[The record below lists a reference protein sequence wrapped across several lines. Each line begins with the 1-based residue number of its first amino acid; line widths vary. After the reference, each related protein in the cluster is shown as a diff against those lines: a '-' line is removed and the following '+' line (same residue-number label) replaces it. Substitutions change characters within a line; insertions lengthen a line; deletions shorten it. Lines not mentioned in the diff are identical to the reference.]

1 MESTE
6 SSRLEQ
12 ALERG
17 LAPGGKL
24 SDELGTLGDYPLETV
39 ADALAVVDA
48 LRRYAEQLKLAPLS
62 GGGDCNCSPLH
73 PLASLF
79 QDAETDEAYLVLE
92 TQGLPLLLEIFDQ
105 LLPSAIAEEG
115 EDLIFVLKIF
125 VIYRYEPGLQR
136 IVTAL
141 RQPLDHDL
149 FVWGVLFE
157 TVHDEHPD
165 RQLICNQLRD
175 PLPTGFAGVA
185 YLDLVTRLA
194 GHGEAQPHPFDTPRG
209 FELLRQWA
217 QSARPE
223 ESSYAQ
229 SVAQAIPYLI
239 RPERD
244 EILQV
249 LLNHEDQLVV
259 VDAAA
264 AAAKLGQE
272 QGFQKLTQLC
282 TDASVSYFACL
293 HLRERGRE
301 ELIPESARNPHFQA
315 VAEFCAWLT
324 LPDAYG
330 EIPDE
335 VEIFDHRVAAWA
347 PTNDIRPLWLI
358 KYTYAADPDDPDDFP
373 ETGVGLV
380 GSETGVLFDETTPD
394 HTPEEIYAM
403 HCCWE
408 LQQLGDE
415 RAPDEMSIESG
426 TRLLGWSNEP

>member
-1 MESTE
+1 METSE
-6 SSRLEQ
+6 PSPLAQ

-17 LAPGGKL
+17 LSPGGKL
-24 SDELGTLGDYPLETV
+24 SQELGALGDYPLETV
-39 ADALAVVDA
+39 ADARLVCAA
-48 LRRYAEQLKLAPLS
+48 LRSYSDQLKHAPAAA
-62 GGGDCNCSPLH
+62 GIDCDCSPLH

-79 QDAETDEAYLVLE
+79 QEAETDEAYQVLQ
-92 TQGLPLLLEIFDQ
+92 TDGLPLLLEVFDQ
-105 LLPSAIAEEG
+105 RLPLAIADEG

-125 VIYRYEPGLQR
+125 VVYGYEPGMQR

-149 FVWGVLFE
+149 YVWGVLFE

-165 RQLICNQLRD
+165 RKLICDQLRD

-185 YLDLVTRLA
+185 YLDLVNRLA
-194 GHGEAQPHPFDTPRG
+194 LHGEALPHPFDTPVG
-209 FELLRQWA
+209 LELLRNWA
-217 QSARPE
+217 QSDKAE

-229 SVAQAIPYLI
+229 SVAHAIPFLT

-244 EILQV
+244 QLLQV

-264 AAAKLGQE
+264 SAAKLGRAE
-272 QGFQKLTQLC
+272 GFQKLAELC
-282 TDASVSYFACL
+282 DDASVSYFACQ
-293 HLRERGRE
+293 HLRELGRE
-301 ELIPESARNPHFQA
+301 EMISETARNPHFQA

-335 VEIFDHRVAAWA
+335 VEIFDHRVAAWP
-347 PTNDIRPLWLI
+347 PTNDTRPLWLI
-358 KYTYAADPDDPDDFP
+358 KYTYAADPNDPEDAA
-373 ETGVGLV
+373 EVGIGLV
-380 GSETGVLFDETTPD
+380 GSEAGVLFDET
-394 HTPEEIYAM
+394 HSSQSPEEIYAL

-408 LQQLGDE
+408 LQQLGDD
-415 RAPDEMSIESG
+415 RAPEERSVEAG
-426 TRLLGWSNEP
+426 QRLLGW